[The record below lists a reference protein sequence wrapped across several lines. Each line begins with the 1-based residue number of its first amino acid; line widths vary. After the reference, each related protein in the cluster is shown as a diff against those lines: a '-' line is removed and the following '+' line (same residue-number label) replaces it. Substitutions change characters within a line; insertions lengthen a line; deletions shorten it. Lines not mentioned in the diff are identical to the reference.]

1 MIQSGLKLKGR
12 RGLHFCTYLAD
23 VGQATVQII
32 KKEKLETFHNTLNQA

>member
-23 VGQATVQII
+23 VIKQIQI
-32 KKEKLETFHNTLNQA
+32 RKKEKLETFHNTLNQA